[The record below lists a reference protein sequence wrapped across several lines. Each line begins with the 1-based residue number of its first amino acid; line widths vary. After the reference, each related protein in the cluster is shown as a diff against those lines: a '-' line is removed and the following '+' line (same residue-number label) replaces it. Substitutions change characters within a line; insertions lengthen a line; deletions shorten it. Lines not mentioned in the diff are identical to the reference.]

1 MAEKHIYQYEGRP
14 RVLLNLK
21 PDGPGGPHDD
31 NVARSLGFR
40 RALVPGEAVAEAM
53 MPAIVARFGT
63 RFMEG
68 GWLSVKMI
76 AATHVDE
83 EVREIG
89 ASVEGSPDV
98 LDLRLETSEG
108 RLTCVVPGWSR
119 WHRERHSLVCRG
131 GRDSR
136 RQHRP
141 PGIDYWRGEPRF
153 VVHPR

>member
-1 MAEKHIYQYEGRP
+1 MAAKQSYRYEGRP

-31 NVARSLGFR
+31 NVARTLGFR
-40 RALVPGEAVAEAM
+40 RALVPGEAVAEAV
-53 MPAIVARFGT
+53 MPAIVARFCT

-83 EVREIG
+83 ELREIG
-89 ASVEGSPDV
+89 ESMESAPDV

-108 RLTCVVPGWSR
+108 G
-119 WHRERHSLVCRG
+119 
-131 GRDSR
+131 
-136 RQHRP
+136 
-141 PGIDYWRGEPRF
+141 
-153 VVHPR
+153 